1 MDKEEHNLK
10 AFYDYLINKYPENIV
25 NINLG
30 SEYQI
35 PVGQKGFA
43 LLVEYLTW
51 NIEHL
56 NIPMHRVENYGLQI
70 LINKQQTVEK
80 VWNNLK

>member
-43 LLVEYLTW
+43 LLVEYLT
-51 NIEHL
+51 
-56 NIPMHRVENYGLQI
+56 
-70 LINKQQTVEK
+70 
-80 VWNNLK
+80 